1 MKKGE
6 ISIGLVGDTVF
17 PDKGYIEREDGR
29 VAIKHAIGGQ
39 KVEYCITK
47 KRAGEAQGRVLRV
60 LEPSSVEDRKN
71 LCNFAGICGG
81 CLYQSVGYQ
90 HQLDIKE
97 EQLKKLL
104 KDEEFIWEG
113 IQASP
118 AVEGYRNKMEFSF
131 GDSYKDGP
139 LALGMHK
146 RGSHYDIVT
155 SDSCQIVH
163 MDFNVILRATLA
175 FFSEA
180 GIPYLHKL
188 THSGFLRH
196 LLIRRS
202 AKSGEILVDL
212 ITTTSFGKIED
223 PNREEYIPPIDE
235 EAKKIIKEWKDV
247 VRKLEDDG
255 KMEGRIAGI
264 LHTVNNS
271 YADAVIDQGTS
282 ILYGQDFITE
292 NLLGL
297 DFKITPFSFFQTNSL
312 GAELLYQVAGRY
324 IGDTQGKAVFDLYSG
339 TGTIAQLLA
348 GVAQEVYGVEIVEEA
363 VRAARENAK
372 KNGIDNCTFIAGDVL
387 KVIDDLQTRPD
398 IIVLDPPREG
408 IHPKALPK
416 IMEYQAERIVYI
428 SCKPSSLARDILVL
442 KEGGYHLKKAC
453 AVDMFPFTA
462 NCEAVALF
470 EKMR

>member
-1 MKKGE
+1 M
-6 ISIGLVGDTVF
+6 
-17 PDKGYIEREDGR
+17 
-29 VAIKHAIGGQ
+29 
-39 KVEYCITK
+39 
-47 KRAGEAQGRVLRV
+47 
-60 LEPSSVEDRKN
+60 
-71 LCNFAGICGG
+71 
-81 CLYQSVGYQ
+81 
-90 HQLDIKE
+90 
-97 EQLKKLL
+97 
-104 KDEEFIWEG
+104 
-113 IQASP
+113 
-118 AVEGYRNKMEFSF
+118 
-131 GDSYKDGP
+131 
-139 LALGMHK
+139 
-146 RGSHYDIVT
+146 
-155 SDSCQIVH
+155 
-163 MDFNVILRATLA
+163 
-175 FFSEA
+175 
-180 GIPYLHKL
+180 
-188 THSGFLRH
+188 
-196 LLIRRS
+196 LIRRS

-235 EAKKIIKEWKDV
+235 EVKKIIKEWKDV

-255 KMEGRIAGI
+255 KMEGRIVGI

>member
-1 MKKGE
+1 
-6 ISIGLVGDTVF
+6 
-17 PDKGYIEREDGR
+17 
-29 VAIKHAIGGQ
+29 
-39 KVEYCITK
+39 
-47 KRAGEAQGRVLRV
+47 
-60 LEPSSVEDRKN
+60 
-71 LCNFAGICGG
+71 
-81 CLYQSVGYQ
+81 
-90 HQLDIKE
+90 
-97 EQLKKLL
+97 
-104 KDEEFIWEG
+104 
-113 IQASP
+113 
-118 AVEGYRNKMEFSF
+118 MEFSF

-180 GIPYLHKL
+180 GVPYLHKL

-453 AVDMFPFTA
+453 AVDMFPFTV

-470 EKMR
+470 EK

>member
-1 MKKGE
+1 M
-6 ISIGLVGDTVF
+6 
-17 PDKGYIEREDGR
+17 
-29 VAIKHAIGGQ
+29 
-39 KVEYCITK
+39 
-47 KRAGEAQGRVLRV
+47 
-60 LEPSSVEDRKN
+60 
-71 LCNFAGICGG
+71 
-81 CLYQSVGYQ
+81 GYQ

-255 KMEGRIAGI
+255 KIEGRIAGI

-348 GVAQEVYGVEIVEEA
+348 GVAQEVYGVEIVE
-363 VRAARENAK
+363 
-372 KNGIDNCTFIAGDVL
+372 
-387 KVIDDLQTRPD
+387 
-398 IIVLDPPREG
+398 
-408 IHPKALPK
+408 
-416 IMEYQAERIVYI
+416 
-428 SCKPSSLARDILVL
+428 
-442 KEGGYHLKKAC
+442 
-453 AVDMFPFTA
+453 
-462 NCEAVALF
+462 
-470 EKMR
+470 